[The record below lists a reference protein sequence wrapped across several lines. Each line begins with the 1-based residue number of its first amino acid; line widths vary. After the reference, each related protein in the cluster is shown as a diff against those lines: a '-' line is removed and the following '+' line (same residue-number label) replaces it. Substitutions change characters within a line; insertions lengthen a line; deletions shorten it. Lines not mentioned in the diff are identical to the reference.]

1 MNRRSAV
8 TIVAAT
14 LIATVLTTVTVALWP
29 FPVAYAQASQPGH
42 EEHHAQPTGGN
53 THNGAGFTEGEVRK
67 VDKDSQKITLRHG
80 PIANLEMPEMTMVF
94 RTADS
99 KMLEQFKPGDK
110 VRFKADRVQGQIT
123 LTEIELAN

>member
-53 THNGAGFTEGEVRK
+53 TNNGAGFTEGEVRK

-80 PIANLEMPEMTMVF
+80 PIANLEMPSMSMVF
-94 RTADS
+94 RVKDPA
-99 KMLEQFKPGDK
+99 MLDQVKPGDTVK
-110 VRFKADRVQGQIT
+110 FAAEKIGGQYTVTRIVRV
-123 LTEIELAN
+123 E